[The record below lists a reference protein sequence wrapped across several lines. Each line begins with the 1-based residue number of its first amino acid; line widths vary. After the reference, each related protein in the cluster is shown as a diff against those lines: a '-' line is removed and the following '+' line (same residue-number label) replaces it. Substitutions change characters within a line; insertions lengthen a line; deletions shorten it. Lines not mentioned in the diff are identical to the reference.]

1 MRTLTEY
8 KQAQSKE
15 AFFGK
20 LFEAR
25 DVAHVLHLQTKSY
38 AEHKALN
45 SFYEDILSFIDTFIE
60 TYQGQY
66 GIINSYGTIN
76 LDSGSTPVNY
86 INNFVSQLKESR
98 EKFFNDNTHLQ
109 NIIDEMIA
117 LSYQTIYKLKN
128 LS

>member
-1 MRTLTEY
+1 MEEY

-15 AFFGK
+15 SFFNK

-45 SFYEDILSFIDTFIE
+45 AFYEGILNFTDTFIE

-66 GIINSYGTIN
+66 GIIGSYGTID
-76 LDSGSTPVNY
+76 LDSGSTSTVY
-86 INNFVSQLKESR
+86 INNFITNLKESR
-98 EKFFNDNTHLQ
+98 NKFFGDNTHLQ
-109 NIIDEMIA
+109 NIIDEMIT
-117 LSYQTIYKLKN
+117 LSYQTLYKLKN